1 MIQERVF
8 DSASVRSEESRE
20 IGEASDS
27 IVDIAGFEKG
37 EHCVVVVLDVLD
49 SCQME
54 SRRKTFQFFPRM
66 RKSSSPTG
74 GMSIFLSP

>member
-20 IGEASDS
+20 IGEGSDG
-27 IVDIAGFEKG
+27 IVGVAGFEKG

-54 SRRKTFQFFPRM
+54 YRRKNI
-66 RKSSSPTG
+66 
-74 GMSIFLSP
+74 SIFLSP